1 MYAKLFETEAAA
13 RAALAT
19 WADGIRGDWTVDRPR
34 EVIRM
39 GGTAWGEGSVAP
51 VDRHKVM
58 GRPLR
63 KLRAEA
69 RGPFA
74 RSGEQDQG
82 TSTAVLEVCFP
93 RVEKNNPLR
102 KRSLAELDDVIDEVI
117 ARNPDWVKKINQIVE
132 ESQRVKTI
140 SNV

>member
-1 MYAKLFETEAAA
+1 MYAQFFETEDAA

-19 WADGIRGDWTVDRPR
+19 WAEGVRGDWTVDRPR

-39 GGTAWGEGSVAP
+39 GGNPWTEGSVSPALRSL
-51 VDRHKVM
+51 VQ

-63 KLRAEA
+63 LIRAEA

-74 RSGEQDQG
+74 RSGGDNQG

-93 RVEKNNPLR
+93 QVENPLR
-102 KRSLAELDDVIDEVI
+102 KRSLAELDDVIEEVI

-132 ESQRVKTI
+132 KSQRVKTI